1 MKPIDLIH
9 MITPRAGSE
18 HEALHGFRLISDP
31 IQHRRFNTGL
41 YKMAELHHARQV
53 KGSGGGVLITGPAGA
68 GKTVLVSSYA
78 SRFQRESTLGST
90 KIPVLVVTVPSSP
103 TAKSLGEAILIA
115 LGYPKAY
122 RGSGPQKTV
131 LIHELFERCGVEL
144 LILDEFHHLFYAPTI
159 THFRDVTDWLK
170 NLISLTN
177 IAVVACG
184 LPEAQSV
191 VDANEQLARRF
202 SARFALSPF
211 DGATTEDFTE
221 FRGILKLLQEHLPVP
236 FETPIYE
243 ANMARRMLI
252 ASHGLMDYV
261 RKILEGAISV
271 AANLGLKE
279 VDLDV
284 LAAGFRDRVWREVP
298 DRLNPFHPESYLRSL
313 DRSGEVFYLH
323 TRHDPVGSALARR
336 ISLNAVKVAK

>member
-1 MKPIDLIH
+1 MNPIDLIRQ
-9 MITPRAGSE
+9 TRPVVSSE
-18 HEALHGFRLISDP
+18 LANLHGFRLASSP
-31 IQHRRFNTGL
+31 IQHRRFNTGI

-53 KGSGGGVLITGPAGA
+53 NGSGGGVLITGPSGA

-78 SRFQRESTLGST
+78 SRFQRESSLGHT
-90 KIPVLVVTVPSSP
+90 RIPVLFVTVPSSP

-115 LGYPKAY
+115 LGHPKAY
-122 RGSGPQKTV
+122 QGSGPQKTV
-131 LIHELFERCGVEL
+131 LIHELFKRCGVEL
-144 LILDEFHHLFYAPTI
+144 LILDEFHHLFYAQTI
-159 THFRDVTDWLK
+159 LHFRDVTDSLK

-191 VDANEQLARRF
+191 VDANEQLSRRF

-211 DGATTEDFTE
+211 NGTDQEDFNE
-221 FRGILKLLQEHLPVP
+221 FRGILKFLQENLPVP

-243 ANMARRMLI
+243 ANLARRMLV

-261 RKILEGAISV
+261 CKTLEGAISASV
-271 AANLGLKE
+271 NLGLNE
-279 VDLDV
+279 IDLDV
-284 LAAGFRDRVWREVP
+284 LAAGFRDRVWSEAP
-298 DRLNPFHPESYLRSL
+298 DRLNPFHPESYLRPL

-323 TRHDPVGSALARR
+323 THHDPVGSALARR